1 MKVSVRFYAYLGD
14 LIQNKNDIEIQLE
27 EGSNIR
33 DLLEKIFKSYDIR
46 NKIMEDTHT
55 VKQWVKILI
64 NGRQLRFLSGLQ
76 TILKPNDKISI
87 FPPVIG
93 G

>member
-1 MKVSVRFYAYLGD
+1 MKVSVRFYAYLVD

-27 EGSNIR
+27 EGSNIM
-33 DLLEKIFKSYDIR
+33 DLLEEIFKFYDIR

-55 VKQWVKILI
+55 LKNWVTILI
-64 NGRQLRFLSGLQ
+64 NGRELKFLSGLK
-76 TILKPNDKISI
+76 TILKQNDKISI
-87 FPPVIG
+87 FPPVVG